1 MTRTVTGA
9 CYCGGVRY
17 EADLPAD
24 AVAHCHCGNCR
35 RALGSAFNTFA
46 TFPSGPF
53 RLVAGADHLASYL
66 SDVGSTWRF
75 CRTCGS
81 TLLYE
86 SPGWPGVTVTVASLL
101 DPLDQAPATAAAPQ
115 VSRPA
120 KPASGRNPS
129 APSGV
134 APLAATASRPSAP
147 RSRSWLRG
155 VMR

>member
-1 MTRTVTGA
+1 MTQTVTGA
-9 CYCGGVRY
+9 CFCGAVRF

-46 TFPSGPF
+46 TFPPERF
-53 RLVAGADHLASYL
+53 RLVAGADDLSSYL
-66 SDVGSTWRF
+66 SEAGSTWRF

-101 DPLDQAPATAAAPQ
+101 DPLDRAPEAHYHADRAPDW
-115 VSRPA
+115 SPILDDLPRFGGPT
-120 KPASGRNPS
+120 
-129 APSGV
+129 GV
-134 APLAATASRPSAP
+134 EPLA
-147 RSRSWLRG
+147 
-155 VMR
+155 